1 MRSRPEPAEEAN
13 WLSTTKSTAAEI
25 RRAGIWAAAQIRR
38 HHPGLDVHDPT
49 DAARNDTLT
58 LLRELG
64 VVNDPE
70 ALGRDAQ
77 YGSRTASS
85 RRKGATR

>member
-1 MRSRPEPAEEAN
+1 MGSRPEPYEIAN
-13 WLSTTKSTAAEI
+13 RIPLARNTAKEI